1 MRHPAVAITGVGV
14 ASPLGLDARVFAA
27 RIFNG
32 EVAVRPVTRFDPARF
47 RCRLAAEADDH
58 VLLKVP
64 SSDPFARRLGRFVHL
79 ALAATADA
87 LADAEFHPMGAV
99 SSQVLARDVDRG
111 GVFAGVAVGGLPEM
125 EVGVVRQEQRGPR
138 KTFPFLIPSLIPNMA
153 ASQVAE
159 HYAPEAPQWTLAGA
173 CASGTQALIEA
184 AHAIASGRLDWAIA
198 GGSEAVIT
206 PITFSGFEAMRSLS
220 VRAEGTPRPFDRAAD
235 GMIVGEGA
243 AFFVLESLAHATA
256 RGARVQ
262 GTIAGGAIT
271 SGAERLTLSSVSAAV
286 RCMRMALA
294 DAAVQPNEID
304 CVFAQATGLP
314 AGDAQE
320 MAALVDVF
328 GGSPG
333 PVITSVKGQIGHTFG
348 ASGPLH
354 VAVALESMRRQR
366 VPRVVNLDEPASVG
380 ASLDLARD
388 VCDRRVRGVLVNS
401 FGFGGLNAT
410 LVLTCSDSDAE
421 PRHGAQEAVGT

>member
-14 ASPLGLDARVFAA
+14 ASPLGSDAQVFAT
-27 RIFNG
+27 RIFDG

-47 RCRLAAEADDH
+47 RCRLAAEVDDRGL
-58 VLLKVP
+58 VKAP
-64 SSDPFARRLGRFVHL
+64 AADPFARRLGRFVHL

-87 LADAEFHPMGAV
+87 LVDAELHPMATESPQAV
-99 SSQVLARDVDRG
+99 AKDVGRG

-125 EVGVVRQEQRGPR
+125 EQGVLRQEQRGPR
-138 KTFPFLIPSLIPNMA
+138 KIFPFLIPSLIPNMA
-153 ASQVAE
+153 ASQIAE
-159 HYAPEAPQWTLAGA
+159 HYAPGVPQWTLAGA

-206 PITFSGFEAMRSLS
+206 PITFSGFEAMLSLS

-243 AFFVLESLAHATA
+243 AFFVLESRAHAAA
-256 RGARVQ
+256 RGARVR
-262 GTIAGGAIT
+262 GAIAGGAIT

-294 DAAVQPNEID
+294 DAAVQTDEID

-328 GGSPG
+328 RGGAR

-366 VPRVVNLDEPASVG
+366 VPRVVNLDEPAPVG

-388 VCDRRVRGVLVNS
+388 VCDRRIRGVLVNS

-410 LVLTCSDSDAE
+410 IVLTSSDSDGE
-421 PRHGAQEAVGT
+421 PRHEEQGAVDT